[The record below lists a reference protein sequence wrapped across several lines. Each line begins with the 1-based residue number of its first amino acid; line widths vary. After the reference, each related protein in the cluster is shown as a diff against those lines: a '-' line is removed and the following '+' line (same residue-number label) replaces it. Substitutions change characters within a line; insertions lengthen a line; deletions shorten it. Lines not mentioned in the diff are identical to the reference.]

1 MNIQLDSYLSRPVG
15 HRLTKVTLNGKDLE
29 NDKVYKLAVNNYR
42 ALGGGFYPAYSM
54 DKIEKIFDQ
63 DYVQMFSEYLT
74 HGDIKVDTAK
84 NYKFY

>member
-1 MNIQLDSYLSRPVG
+1 MIFFYPVKYEADLSRPVG

-29 NDKVYKLAVNNYR
+29 DDKVYKLAVNNYR

-63 DYVQMFSEYLT
+63 DYVQMFRIPNSW
-74 HGDIKVDTAK
+74 
-84 NYKFY
+84 